1 MTESRHVPTGD
12 RTIRYTGSGDISD
25 LVRRLSEQDVDVV
38 RVQYADLL
46 GIARSKDVPLRE
58 LERVSRAGLSFC
70 QGVFLTTLR
79 ADVIDGPGGPSTGLP
94 DLHVHLPPGVVRVVP
109 WEPGVAVAVGDTTT
123 AHGQPAAIGPRNVL
137 ARVVER
143 FTERG
148 LSPVIGPELEFYLCR
163 RDEAGRLVR
172 TIHRTGAVYMNGPT
186 VDPGGV
192 LLRMMRQ
199 IGDLDLGVFAANHE
213 FSPSQYEINI
223 WHSDAVD
230 AADRCFL
237 LKSSIKDIAALS
249 GLHATFVG
257 KPFNDEGGSGF
268 HLHVS
273 LGQVGRDGNAFD
285 DPAAVDGLSATA
297 RHFLGGV
304 LRHADAVSALL
315 NPTVN
320 AYKRLQPDSLAPYRA
335 NWGLDNRTTFVRVP
349 PDRGAGTRLELRS
362 GDGTANPY
370 LATAAVLAA
379 GLDGIDRAVE
389 PPPAEDG
396 WTYAA
401 EDTSAGA
408 DLPRTLDAALAALD
422 ANAVLREHLGDEL
435 VDTFLTLKRDECDR
449 YARWVTDWE
458 LEEYAD
464 QL

>member
-379 GLDGIDRAVE
+379 GLDGIDGAVE

-401 EDTSAGA
+401 EDTSA
-408 DLPRTLDAALAALD
+408 
-422 ANAVLREHLGDEL
+422 
-435 VDTFLTLKRDECDR
+435 
-449 YARWVTDWE
+449 
-458 LEEYAD
+458 
-464 QL
+464 